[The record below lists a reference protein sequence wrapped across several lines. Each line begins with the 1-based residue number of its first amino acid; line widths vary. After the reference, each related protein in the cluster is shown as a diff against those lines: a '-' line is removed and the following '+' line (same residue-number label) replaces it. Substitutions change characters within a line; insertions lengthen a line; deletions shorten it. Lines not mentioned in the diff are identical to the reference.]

1 MIADKAQDPVL
12 QLLAELDPPVQRMDR
27 ADRVRTRC
35 HKAFARRRQRESHRR
50 SVAAFG
56 VDAACFVALIA
67 YLVGVATEAIRLG
80 LFGRV

>member
-12 QLLAELDPPVQRMDR
+12 QLLAELDPPVQRTDR

-35 HKAFARRRQRESHRR
+35 HKAFARRRQRESRRR

-56 VDAACFVALIA
+56 VDAACFLVLGIYLSGVVA
-67 YLVGVATEAIRLG
+67 EALRLSRF
-80 LFGRV
+80 LW